1 MSKPIS
7 SNSHLQL
14 PPPLISRLITMNNN
28 SEKKMFMLS
37 QANLNTFMW

>member
-7 SNSHLQL
+7 SNSYLHF
-14 PPPLISRLITMNNN
+14 PPPHISRLITMNNN

-37 QANLNTFMW
+37 QANLNKFVL